1 MKNIKRGM
9 IGVKAL
15 MRKTFMKENDGN
27 GILNTSVAAG
37 NVSGGNILK
46 NRRLAMDGSVFV
58 RRIWYDTIYA
68 RRHK

>member
-1 MKNIKRGM
+1 M
-9 IGVKAL
+9 KAL

-27 GILNTSVAAG
+27 GILNTGVAAG
-37 NVSGGNILK
+37 NVSSGNIMK
-46 NRRLAMDGSVFV
+46 NRRFAMDGGAFV

>member
-37 NVSGGNILK
+37 NVSGDNIMK
-46 NRRLAMDGSVFV
+46 NRRFAMDGSAFV

-68 RRHK
+68 RRQK